1 MMRKL
6 ISCAYHEDSQTVEL
20 LYTDGTLIDIDCMAV
35 EDEVARNMYERSE
48 LDYLLNHDPAGYAD
62 LILNGDV
69 EAYLRNVT
77 DYRPLDENPWQG
89 GPPTRTS
96 ILLAFPTSEINM
108 NVHPSAQLYC
118 ILKGWEGAGKPQPM
132 PSFFLLRALSLL
144 QLLLPACPTITVF
157 LDPT

>member
-20 LYTDGTLIDIDCMAV
+20 LYTDGTLIDIDCMAI

-77 DYRPLDENPWQG
+77 DYRSLDE
-89 GPPTRTS
+89 R
-96 ILLAFPTSEINM
+96 E
-108 NVHPSAQLYC
+108 
-118 ILKGWEGAGKPQPM
+118 
-132 PSFFLLRALSLL
+132 
-144 QLLLPACPTITVF
+144 
-157 LDPT
+157 